1 MNFFFTHLINIILG
15 RAGIFDYD
23 VLNFF
28 LYSYG
33 IAMEIKKSSRK
44 LMLFLFEL
52 SYFASRLKMRSEEVM
67 KKRKK
72 IKKIIRE
79 TRNSSLP
86 ETTLGHLREVA
97 LLV

>member
-1 MNFFFTHLINIILG
+1 MK
-15 RAGIFDYD
+15 
-23 VLNFF
+23 
-28 LYSYG
+28 
-33 IAMEIKKSSRK
+33 IKKALENLCSFY
-44 LMLFLFEL
+44 LNWVIL
-52 SYFASRLKMRSEEVM
+52 SAEKMRSEEVM

-72 IKKIIRE
+72 IKKKIRE

>member
-1 MNFFFTHLINIILG
+1 
-15 RAGIFDYD
+15 
-23 VLNFF
+23 
-28 LYSYG
+28 
-33 IAMEIKKSSRK
+33 MEIRKSSRK

-52 SYFASRLKMRSEEVM
+52 GYFASRLKMRSEKVM

-72 IKKIIRE
+72 EKKKIRE

-86 ETTLGHLREVA
+86 ETTLGHLCEVA

>member
-15 RAGIFDYD
+15 RAGIFYYD

-72 IKKIIRE
+72 IKKKSEKQEIPVCLKLNWVIF
-79 TRNSSLP
+79 
-86 ETTLGHLREVA
+86 A
-97 LLV
+97 K

>member
-67 KKRKK
+67 KNERRLKK
-72 IKKIIRE
+72 NQRNKKFQF
-79 TRNSSLP
+79 
-86 ETTLGHLREVA
+86 A
-97 LLV
+97 

>member
-1 MNFFFTHLINIILG
+1 
-15 RAGIFDYD
+15 
-23 VLNFF
+23 
-28 LYSYG
+28 
-33 IAMEIKKSSRK
+33 MEIKKSSRK

-52 SYFASRLKMRSEEVM
+52 GYFASRLKMRSEEVM

-72 IKKIIRE
+72 EKKIRE

-86 ETTLGHLREVA
+86 ETTLGHLCEVA

>member
-1 MNFFFTHLINIILG
+1 
-15 RAGIFDYD
+15 
-23 VLNFF
+23 
-28 LYSYG
+28 
-33 IAMEIKKSSRK
+33 MEIKKSSRK

-52 SYFASRLKMRSEEVM
+52 GYFASRLKMRSEEVM

-72 IKKIIRE
+72 KKIRE